1 MPFRRRTPLR
11 FVEKLRH
18 VLMPPKGFRRR
29 VGYYRLRIMRI
40 GGSPHAVAAGL
51 AIGVLSAWTPFLG
64 LHIAFAIPLAYLLGG
79 SMVAAALGTTFAN
92 PITCPVIWPLTW
104 KIGEVLLGQSAAGH
118 DHLDLG
124 ALISHLDVSQLWRPI
139 LEPMLIGSLPP
150 GLVCGMIVYAITYF
164 GIRSFRN
171 RRLQRLTARAG
182 ALKPVQPS
190 LGA

>member
-1 MPFRRRTPLR
+1 
-11 FVEKLRH
+11 
-18 VLMPPKGFRRR
+18 MPPKGFRRR
-29 VGYYRLRIMRI
+29 LGYYRLRIMRI

-104 KIGEVLLGQSAAGH
+104 KIGEVMLGQSAVGH

-124 ALISHLDVSQLWRPI
+124 ALVSHLDVSQLWRPV

-150 GLVCGMIVYAITYF
+150 GLVCGMAVYAVTYF

-182 ALKPVQPS
+182 ALKSVQPS